1 MQQKRD
7 PAVRLFQFC
16 LRRMWLELAARI
28 ASPGLGFVLRSIE
41 PRRFSITRNVS
52 EHVLN
57 EALFY
62 KKNYST
68 DSPILQSAL
77 HCVFVAV

>member
-1 MQQKRD
+1 M
-7 PAVRLFQFC
+7 RLFQLC

-28 ASPGLGFVLRSIE
+28 AFPGLGFVLQLTE
-41 PRRFSITRNVS
+41 PRRFPITGNFS

-57 EALFY
+57 EELFY

-68 DSPILQSAL
+68 DSPILQSTL
-77 HCVFVAV
+77 RCVFVAV

>member
-1 MQQKRD
+1 MN

-28 ASPGLGFVLRSIE
+28 ASPGLGFVLRLTE
-41 PRRFSITRNVS
+41 PRRFPITGNVS
-52 EHVLN
+52 IHVLN

-62 KKNYST
+62 KKNHST
-68 DSPILQSAL
+68 DSAILQSAL